1 MTVEEVKK
9 IWEQVLGVED
19 IDVTKRFYDMGG
31 NSITLLIILD
41 EVRKSIGL
49 ELDVAD
55 MDKFDSVTNM
65 QQYIAAKIQQEDIS
79 WKSFR

>member
-1 MTVEEVKK
+1 MTIEEVKK
-9 IWEQVLGVED
+9 IWEQVLGVEN
-19 IDVTKRFYDMGG
+19 IEVTKRFYDMGG

-41 EVRKSIGL
+41 EVRKSVGL

-65 QQYIAAKIQQEDIS
+65 QQYIASKLQ
-79 WKSFR
+79 

>member
-65 QQYIAAKIQQEDIS
+65 QQYIAAKIQ
-79 WKSFR
+79 

>member
-65 QQYIAAKIQQEDIS
+65 QKYIEAKIQ
-79 WKSFR
+79 

>member
-1 MTVEEVKK
+1 MTIEEVKK
-9 IWEQVLGVED
+9 IWEQVLGVEN
-19 IDVTKRFYDMGG
+19 IEVTKRFYDMGG

-41 EVRKSIGL
+41 EVWKSVGL

-65 QQYIAAKIQQEDIS
+65 QQYIASKLQ
-79 WKSFR
+79 

>member
-65 QQYIAAKIQQEDIS
+65 QQYIASKIQIVSNDL
-79 WKSFR
+79 

>member
-9 IWEQVLGVED
+9 IWEQVLGVKN

-41 EVRKSIGL
+41 EVRKSIGI

-55 MDKFDSVTNM
+55 MDKFDSLTNM
-65 QQYIAAKIQQEDIS
+65 QQYIASKMQ
-79 WKSFR
+79 

>member
-9 IWEQVLGVED
+9 ICEQVLGVKN

-41 EVRKSIGL
+41 EVRKSIGI

-65 QQYIAAKIQQEDIS
+65 QQYIASKMQ
-79 WKSFR
+79 

>member
-9 IWEQVLGVED
+9 IWEQVLGVKN

-41 EVRKSIGL
+41 EVRKSIGI

-65 QQYIAAKIQQEDIS
+65 QQYIASKMQ
-79 WKSFR
+79 